1 MKLRAGC
8 SSNSIAS
15 GASSESRQT
24 TGFVAKQKCRRARP
38 LVVRSRRVGLGY
50 ETLAT
55 RRKEQS
61 RPIGWP
67 PRMKARR
74 LRRDEAGPLRE
85 LRLRALTDAPRELG
99 CFLDEEAAF
108 PSSYWRAIAED
119 TQVADRRVSV
129 VADDGEQLVGM
140 VGGDWDEQSGR
151 VHLVALWVEPSS
163 RGRGVGKA
171 LVAEVLSWAR
181 ERQAH
186 RVELWV
192 VDDALAAAALYASCG
207 FVETGVHQAV
217 PYSPEQTEKLLVRL
231 V

>member
-1 MKLRAGC
+1 M
-8 SSNSIAS
+8 
-15 GASSESRQT
+15 
-24 TGFVAKQKCRRARP
+24 
-38 LVVRSRRVGLGY
+38 
-50 ETLAT
+50 
-55 RRKEQS
+55 
-61 RPIGWP
+61 
-67 PRMKARR
+67 
-74 LRRDEAGPLRE
+74 
-85 LRLRALTDAPRELG
+85 
-99 CFLDEEAAF
+99 
-108 PSSYWRAIAED
+108 
-119 TQVADRRVSV
+119 ADRRVSV

-207 FVETGVHQAV
+207 FVETGVTGRPVLAGTDGEAACPSDV
-217 PYSPEQTEKLLVRL
+217 AAAAASRQTRNSAAHAQRPKD
-231 V
+231 

>member
-1 MKLRAGC
+1 MRLAQATPSCGGPIDGLRIEAHGA
-8 SSNSIAS
+8 AS
-15 GASSESRQT
+15 ED
-24 TGFVAKQKCRRARP
+24 
-38 LVVRSRRVGLGY
+38 RRVVG
-50 ETLAT
+50 AT

-67 PRMKARR
+67 PGMKARR

-85 LRLRALTDAPRELG
+85 LRLRALADAPRELG

-231 V
+231 M

>member
-1 MKLRAGC
+1 
-8 SSNSIAS
+8 
-15 GASSESRQT
+15 
-24 TGFVAKQKCRRARP
+24 
-38 LVVRSRRVGLGY
+38 
-50 ETLAT
+50 
-55 RRKEQS
+55 
-61 RPIGWP
+61 
-67 PRMKARR
+67 MKARR

-108 PSSYWRAIAED
+108 PSWYWRAIAED

-140 VGGDWDEQSGR
+140 VGADWDEQSGR

-186 RVELWV
+186 RVEFWV

-231 V
+231 M